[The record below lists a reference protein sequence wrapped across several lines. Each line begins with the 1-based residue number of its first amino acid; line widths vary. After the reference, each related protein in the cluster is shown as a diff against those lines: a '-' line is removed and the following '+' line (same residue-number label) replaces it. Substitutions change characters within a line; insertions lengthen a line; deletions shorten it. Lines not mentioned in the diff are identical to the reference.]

1 MTKKY
6 VRVGFTSAQK
16 TELWERWRSGEQMKS
31 LDESSGSV
39 RRVYSVTLDRRVAL
53 RRLCASARG

>member
-16 TELWERWRSGEQMKS
+16 TELWERWRSENALLKMS
-31 LDESSGSV
+31 LLMNPTKNGGI
-39 RRVYSVTLDRRVAL
+39 T
-53 RRLCASARG
+53 ASL